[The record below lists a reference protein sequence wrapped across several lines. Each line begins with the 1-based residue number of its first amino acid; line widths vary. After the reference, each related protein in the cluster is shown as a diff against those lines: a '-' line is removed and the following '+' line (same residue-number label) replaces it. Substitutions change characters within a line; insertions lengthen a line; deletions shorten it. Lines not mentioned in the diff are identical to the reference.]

1 MLLKPMLQVISAKV
15 HNTSLDKYIKM
26 MVYFSIRILLKK
38 RYKKFNKNISKI
50 IGLNGT
56 NRVLNTFL

>member
-1 MLLKPMLQVISAKV
+1 MLLKLMLQVISAKV